1 LGLYF
6 TYEWVRD
13 FECTRWEKKLNVF
26 VYSGKSEEEPRLPA
40 TPQSVKRLK
49 ALGADVFFEADFGKV
64 CGWSDAEYVAVGA
77 QSGGDIAGADVVL
90 GMEPPEASLLAGMKP
105 GALYI
110 GYLDPFNSQD
120 LLQEFAARGLSAIA
134 MELIPRT
141 TLAQKMDAL
150 SSQANL
156 AGYAAVLLGS
166 SRLAQILPMMMTPAG
181 TIKPARVFVIGVGV
195 AGLQAIATAKRLGAR
210 VDAFDTRPVVEEQV
224 KSLGARFVKAN
235 LGETGQ
241 TKDGYAQALTEE
253 QQAMQRAAMADV
265 VAESNLVITTAQ
277 VFGRKAPVIVTDA
290 MIQRMRP
297 GSVIVDVAVDSGG
310 NVEGI
315 TPGEIT
321 ESHGVTLVA
330 LPHLAREVP
339 VDASEMYAA
348 NLANLI
354 EHFWDRENTMIRL
367 DTSDEIMAGC
377 LVVHNGEIRD
387 ERFRK

>member
-1 LGLYF
+1 L
-6 TYEWVRD
+6 
-13 FECTRWEKKLNVF
+13 KVF
-26 VYSGKSEEEPRLPA
+26 VYTGKSGEEPRLPA
-40 TPQSVKRLK
+40 TPSTVKRLA
-49 ALGADVFFEADFGKV
+49 ALGAEVLLAPGTGAS
-64 CGWSDAEYVAVGA
+64 CGWSDADFIAAGGA
-77 QSGGDIAGADVVL
+77 PAGDNAMAEADVVL
-90 GMEPPEASLLAGMKP
+90 GLEPPEAAFFAAMKP
-105 GALYI
+105 GALFI
-110 GYLDPFNSQD
+110 GHLDPFNAP
-120 LLQEFAARGLSAIA
+120 EAIHACAARGISAIA

-156 AGYAAVLLGS
+156 AGYAAVLLGAAHLS
-166 SRLAQILPMMMTPAG
+166 QILPMMMTPAG

-210 VDAFDTRPVVEEQV
+210 VEAFDTRPVVEEQV
-224 KSLGARFVKAN
+224 KSLGARFVKAD

-253 QQAMQRAAMADV
+253 QQALQRAAMADV
-265 VAESNLVITTAQ
+265 VAQSNLVITTAQ
-277 VFGRKAPVIVTDA
+277 VFGRKAPVIVTEA

-315 TPGEIT
+315 TPGKIT
-321 ESHGVTLVA
+321 QLHGVTLIA
-330 LPHLAREVP
+330 RPHLAREVP

-354 EHFWDRENTMIRL
+354 EHFWDKESASIRL

-377 LVVHNGEIRD
+377 LVVHNGDIRD
-387 ERFRK
+387 QRFRPSH